1 MHHGQ
6 HFLVVICS
14 TVLPNLLRDKLFQIQ
29 LFFFPDRAR
38 LRACDSDMAFPAHAD
53 HYNMLNVLP
62 DFWVA
67 ETELW
72 PYENDHFVLHIC
84 KLCGGKAH
92 FAILL
97 FPT

>member
-1 MHHGQ
+1 MFDRPPKSTPRQ
-6 HFLVVICS
+6 VVPDSAI
-14 TVLPNLLRDKLFQIQ
+14 
-29 LFFFPDRAR
+29 FFPDRAR

-84 KLCGGKAH
+84 KLCGGKVH